1 MTRNINFLIIFFFWP
16 QRYEKAGEKPN
27 LFVFFLSIGLALE
40 IICYLCSQIMSIM
53 RFLKDWTLPV
63 AIAVGSIAYLVFYW
77 VPQLDAAGDMLGE
90 VVDTIFPMMVFC
102 TLFSTFCR
110 VDFHQMRPH
119 RWHVG
124 VLLAQVLLVALNVW
138 IIFCVEA
145 SHSQKILWE
154 SVLTCIIGPTAT
166 AAPVVTAKIGGNINT
181 MTAFVVISSFASA
194 FMIPA
199 VFPLLERGGNLT
211 FWSAFLIIL
220 EKLAMVLV
228 APLALGWFMQHYVK
242 KICAW
247 IVSIPDLSFYLWS
260 VQLSITSGVTVR
272 NIVHSEAGLPVLL
285 MIAVMSLILCF
296 VLFLVGRSIGRHL
309 GEEINSGQ
317 ALFQK
322 NTALSIWV
330 AYTYLNPIASV
341 GAGCYVLWQ
350 NIINSLEL
358 WEFRRKQTITT

>member
-1 MTRNINFLIIFFFWP
+1 MDI
-16 QRYEKAGEKPN
+16 K
-27 LFVFFLSIGLALE
+27 
-40 IICYLCSQIMSIM
+40 

-63 AIAVGSIAYLVFYW
+63 AIAVGTIVYLVFYW
-77 VPQLDAAGDMLGE
+77 VPQLDAVGDVLGE

-110 VDFHQMRPH
+110 VDFHQMKPH

-124 VLLAQVLLVALNVW
+124 VLLAQMLLVALNVW

-145 SHSQKILWE
+145 SPSQKILWE

-166 AAPVVTAKIGGNINT
+166 AAPVVTAKIGGNLNT

-194 FMIPA
+194 LMIPA
-199 VFPLLERGGNLT
+199 VFPLLERGSNLT
-211 FWSAFLIIL
+211 FWSAFIMIL

-228 APLALGWFMQHYVK
+228 APLALGWFMQHHVK

-272 NIVHSEAGLPVLL
+272 NIVHSEAGLSLLL
-285 MIAVMSLILCF
+285 MIAMLSLAFCF
-296 VLFLVGRSIGRHL
+296 VLFLLGRSIGRHL
-309 GEEINSGQ
+309 GEEMNSGQ

-330 AYTYLNPIASV
+330 AYTYLHPVASV

-358 WEFRRKQTITT
+358 WEFRRKNNKTI